1 MCTTEQSRREDR
13 LGAGDQMGAF
23 TPPHTHPHHCRG
35 TRGGAPALGGPGPIP
50 PRQEGLGAS
59 LCSRGVNSK
68 SLNYTEGELFPKE
81 WKQLGKS
88 DLEMQRKEANR
99 IKSLCFKYH
108 VLISL
113 TLPS

>member
-1 MCTTEQSRREDR
+1 MEQSKREDR

-23 TPPHTHPHHCRG
+23 TPPHTPPPPLSGYLRG
-35 TRGGAPALGGPGPIP
+35 SPSPGVPSPIP

-59 LCSRGVNSK
+59 LCSAGVNSN

-88 DLEMQRKEANR
+88 DLEMQRKEANG
-99 IKSLCFKYH
+99 ISSLCFKYH